1 MLDALRKKSDFY
13 RCFKDSATLIESDEN
28 CRTYSFEYKGNRIQ
42 IKKTMKRAD
51 KRVIVTCSGH
61 TVSAVRLIPVTIH
74 TPATEQEFNIDVA
87 EIANDG
93 AIAIVVISGKPGL
106 IKGLDEGIFVS
117 AGGDG
122 KGKNRVFVM
131 SEARFRT
138 FLIE

>member
-1 MLDALRKKSDFY
+1 MIKNSDFY
-13 RCFKDSATLIESDEN
+13 RCFQENAVLESTDEN
-28 CRTYSFEYKGNRIQ
+28 CSNYTFEYKGKRIVL
-42 IKKTMKRAD
+42 KKTLRKAN

-117 AGGDG
+117 AGGER
-122 KGKNRVFVM
+122 KGKNDVYVM
-131 SEARFRT
+131 SETRFRT
-138 FLIE
+138 FSIE

>member
-1 MLDALRKKSDFY
+1 MIKNSDFY
-13 RCFKDSATLIESDEN
+13 RYFQENSVLESTDEN
-28 CRTYSFEYKGNRIQ
+28 CGNYTFEYKGKRIVL
-42 IKKTMKRAD
+42 KKTLRKAN

-138 FLIE
+138 FSIE